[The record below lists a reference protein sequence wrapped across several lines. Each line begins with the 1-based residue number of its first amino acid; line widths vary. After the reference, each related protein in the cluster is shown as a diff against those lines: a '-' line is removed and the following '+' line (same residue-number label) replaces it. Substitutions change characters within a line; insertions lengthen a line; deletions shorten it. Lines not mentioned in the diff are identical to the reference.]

1 MVDIVLATNNKDKIK
16 EIKAI
21 LKNINYKIKTLEEV
35 GFKKRINET
44 GETISDNARIKA
56 RAVRKKIKNAVILS
70 DDTGLEVGFLANA
83 PGVYSSRFA
92 GPGCT
97 YEDNY
102 RKLLWILRDVSW
114 NKRKATFKTSVCII
128 FPDGKEKIITGKVNG
143 YITFEP
149 KGKNGFG
156 YDPVFY
162 VPEKGLTYA
171 EMSLKEKNTISHRKK
186 AFLKALNY
194 IKIYFKKKVY

>member
-1 MVDIVLATNNKDKIK
+1 MVDIILATNNKDKIK
-16 EIKAI
+16 EIKGI
-21 LKNINYKIKTLEEV
+21 LKNTNYKINTLEDV

-70 DDTGLEVGFLANA
+70 DDTGLEVRFLANA

-102 RKLLWILRDVSW
+102 KKLLWILRDVPW
-114 NKRKATFKTSVCII
+114 NKRKAAFKTSVCII
-128 FPDGKEKIITGKVNG
+128 FPDGKEKIITGEVNG
-143 YITFEP
+143 YVTLEP
-149 KGKNGFG
+149 RGKNGFG

-162 VPEKGLTYA
+162 VPEKGKTYA
-171 EMSLKEKNTISHRKK
+171 EMSMKEKNSISHRKK
-186 AFLKALNY
+186 AFLEAFNY
-194 IKIYFKKKVY
+194 IKKHLVKKVY